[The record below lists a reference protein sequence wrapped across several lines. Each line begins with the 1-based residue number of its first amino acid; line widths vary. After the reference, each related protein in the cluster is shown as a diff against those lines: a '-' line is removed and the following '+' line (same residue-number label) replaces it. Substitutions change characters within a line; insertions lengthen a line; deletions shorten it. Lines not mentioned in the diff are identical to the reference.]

1 MAQAYNGTRARALVR
16 NELACGDIRVDR
28 NSRLTSCARAA
39 RVQLPMVPTVTG
51 WIAETP
57 GAISLGQGMVGFG
70 PPESALVAIPALLS
84 RAETHRYQPDPG
96 VPELRRAFADKLRR
110 ENGLRVDP
118 ERRIM
123 VTAGA
128 NQAFLNTIL
137 CICDPGDEVILLTPY
152 YFNHEMAIGLAGC
165 RAVCV
170 ETDVSYQ
177 PRLDAIA
184 AAITQRTR
192 AVVTVSPNNP
202 TGAVYSRDALTAIN
216 RLCSERGL
224 FHISDEAYE
233 YFTFD
238 GAEHF
243 SPGSLGGDAHT
254 ISIYSLSKAYGF
266 AGWRVGFEVIP
277 EALFDDLLKIQDSN
291 SICATAL
298 SQLVAIDL
306 LRIGRAY
313 CDEKTAEIAA
323 VRARALES
331 LAGIGDLVTVPE
343 ARGAFYFLVR
353 IATDARL
360 TATDLAERLVR
371 EHGVGVIPG
380 ETFGMTDGC
389 YLRISYGALSMDT
402 AMEGMDRLVRG
413 LRALCG

>member
-1 MAQAYNGTRARALVR
+1 MQP
-16 NELACGDIRVDR
+16 
-28 NSRLTSCARAA
+28 
-39 RVQLPMVPTVTG
+39 PMVPTVTG

-70 PPESALVAIPALLS
+70 PPDSALAAIPELL
-84 RAETHRYQPDPG
+84 AQPETHRYQPDPG
-96 VPELRRAFADKLRR
+96 VPALREAFADKLRR

-137 CICDPGDEVILLTPY
+137 CICDPGDEVILLRPY
-152 YFNHEMAIGLAGC
+152 YFNHEMAIGLCGC
-165 RAVCV
+165 RAVSV
-170 ETDVSYQ
+170 DTDAGYQ
-177 PRLDAIA
+177 PRPDAIA
-184 AAITQRTR
+184 GAITPRTR

-202 TGAVYSRDALTAIN
+202 TGAVYSRAVLTEIN
-216 RLCSERGL
+216 ELCERHGI

-266 AGWRVGFEVIP
+266 AGWRVGFLVAP
-277 EALFDDLLKIQDSN
+277 ESLFGDLVKIQDSN
-291 SICATAL
+291 SICASAL
-298 SQLVAIDL
+298 SQLVAVEL

-313 CDEKTAEIAA
+313 CDERTEEIRT
-323 VRARALES
+323 VRARTLEALGTLS
-331 LAGIGDLVTVPE
+331 DRVTVPE

-353 IATDARL
+353 VARDRPL
-360 TATDLAERLVR
+360 SSTELAERLVR
-371 EHGVGVIPG
+371 EHRVGVIPG
-380 ETFGMTDGC
+380 ETFGMTEGC
-389 YLRISYGALSMDT
+389 YLRISYGALSLDT
-402 AMEGMDRLVRG
+402 AVEGVGRLVDG
-413 LRALCG
+413 LRAICG